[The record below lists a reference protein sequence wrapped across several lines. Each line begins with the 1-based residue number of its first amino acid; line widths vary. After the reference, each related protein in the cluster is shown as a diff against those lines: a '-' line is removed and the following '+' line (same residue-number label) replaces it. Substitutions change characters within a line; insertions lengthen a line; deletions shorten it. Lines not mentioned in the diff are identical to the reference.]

1 MRLLPVVALVF
12 SLPVKAGADYLD
24 DTGYRALV
32 AELGA
37 AVPDGTGVAVT
48 QVEAASPDYLPQAGS
63 GTYAG
68 NGSFFSGK
76 TFTARSGTSGSSGH
90 AFDVGSHFY
99 SLNVT
104 PALGRASMTPG
115 ISAVDLFS
123 ATNWSAAGLLEPA
136 SNLAPLIETRA
147 VQNHSWIS
155 VASAGSASSDNDTL
169 RRLDFAVRRDGFLPV
184 VGVNNGSG
192 TLVPSLMASAFNNL
206 SVGLTSG
213 NHSRGGVPSF
223 LDGPGR
229 QKPELVAPLD
239 FTSFST
245 ALVSSATALLR
256 QTAAGQGPNA
266 SRPETLKA
274 ILLAGA
280 TKDEFP
286 AWTRTATAPLDP
298 VFGAGELHVANS
310 WHILTGLEQAAA
322 QTTPRP
328 LAAWSRV
335 TLTTSTVADYLIQV
349 PLGSVGE
356 TFSAVAVWNRVITNT
371 GSGNQFIMNVNALA
385 NYQLE
390 LARMPAA
397 GAPVVLDQSLATT
410 GNVEHLYQRHL
421 RPGTYRLRLSLASG
435 SNVPAAVA
443 WQMQTTPHRPVISLT
458 RAGGVD
464 SLVFSGLL
472 TGQAYLIQSSANLDF
487 WSGEQ
492 SFTAT
497 SSNHTVALPSAGS
510 RQFYRLAVMGESAG
524 S

>member
-1 MRLLPVVALVF
+1 MRLLPVAAIILIL
-12 SLPVKAGADYLD
+12 LPTAGADYLD

-37 AVPDGTGVAVT
+37 AVPDGSGVAVS
-48 QVEAASPDYLPQAGS
+48 QVEAGLPEYLPQAGS

-76 TFTARSGTSGSSGH
+76 NFTARSGTSGTSGH
-90 AFDVGSHFY
+90 AFDVASHFY
-99 SLNVT
+99 SLNIT
-104 PALGRASMTPG
+104 PAFGRASMTPG

-123 ATNWSAAGLLEPA
+123 ATNWTGSGGLEPG
-136 SNLAPLIETRA
+136 SSLAPLIETRA

-155 VASAGSASSDNDTL
+155 VASAGSASNDNDTL

-184 VGVNNGSG
+184 AGVNNGSE

-245 ALVSSATALLR
+245 ALVSSAAALLR

-286 AWTRTATAPLDP
+286 NWSRTTTAPLDP
-298 VFGAGELHVANS
+298 VFGAGELHIANS
-310 WHILTGLEQAAA
+310 WRILTGLEQAAA
-322 QTTPRP
+322 QSIARPR
-328 LAAWSRV
+328 AAWSRV
-335 TLTTSTVADYLIQV
+335 TLTTSNVADYLIQV

-356 TFSAVAVWNRVITNT
+356 TFSAVAVWNRVITNS
-371 GSGNQFIMNVNALA
+371 GSGGQFAMTVNPLA
-385 NYQLE
+385 NYQME
-390 LARMPAA
+390 LARMPVT
-397 GAPVVLDQSLATT
+397 GSPVVLDQSLATS
-410 GNVEHLYQRHL
+410 GNVEHLFQRQL
-421 RPGTYRLRLSLASG
+421 RPGTYRLRLSLVNG

-443 WQMQTTPHRPVISLT
+443 WQMQIVPHRPGLTLT
-458 RAGGVD
+458 RAGGQD
-464 SLVFSGLL
+464 QLVLAGLL
-472 TGQAYLIQSSANLDF
+472 AGQTYQIQSSTSLAA
-487 WSGEQ
+487 WGTVQ
-492 SFTAT
+492 TFTAT
-497 SSNHTVALPSAGS
+497 LDGFTTAFPTTEE
-510 RQFYRLAVMGESAG
+510 RRFYRLAVVE
-524 S
+524 